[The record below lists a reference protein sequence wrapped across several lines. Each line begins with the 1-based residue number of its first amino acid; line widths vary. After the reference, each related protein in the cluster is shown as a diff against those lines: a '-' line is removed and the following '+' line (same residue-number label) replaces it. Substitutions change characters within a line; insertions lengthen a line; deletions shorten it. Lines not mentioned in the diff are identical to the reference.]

1 MTYDEDD
8 IKKAAG
14 QAMRAGVEAGKSAEQ
29 ERIIKLLTDAKQEQ
43 LSPDEALA
51 KGWRFDEPTG
61 KWWLPQ
67 EALIALIKG

>member
-29 ERIIKLLTDAKQEQ
+29 ERIIKLFT
-43 LSPDEALA
+43 EADSTSSA
-51 KGWRFDEPTG
+51 W
-61 KWWLPQ
+61 
-67 EALIALIKG
+67 AIALIKAK